1 MPSLSRQ
8 AGLPELAFSGRKQNT
23 RLQAM
28 RGFLAPQQMEAAAV
42 CARSECRCGIYRL
55 DDDRIQG
62 LHGHAHRPVY
72 LDRYFAG
79 GISTRRL
86 WSRIER
92 PGDIAEI
99 PKLTARHNSM

>member
-1 MPSLSRQ
+1 
-8 AGLPELAFSGRKQNT
+8 
-23 RLQAM
+23 
-28 RGFLAPQQMEAAAV
+28 MEAAAV

-86 WSRIER
+86 CSRIER
-92 PGDIAEI
+92 PADIVAI
-99 PKLTARHNSM
+99 SKLTDRQKSILLVVLVATLGIVLAIYWEGRHVIVLYGLQYLAR